1 MRAAKSSDSDSE
13 EKFKENLRLKA
24 QQRKQRMAEAKVD
37 DQERKLVEFAQRL
50 SARKN
55 KVSYMSEI
63 AQHTLECN
71 IGRANATLFV
81 KDLFRTQLNYCILM
95 TRN

>member
-55 KVSYMSEI
+55 KVSSLPATLECTFEC
-63 AQHTLECN
+63 TLECN
-71 IGRANATLFV
+71 MACSSAS
-81 KDLFRTQLNYCILM
+81 ILAV
-95 TRN
+95 

>member
-55 KVSYMSEI
+55 KVSPFLNSQ
-63 AQHTLECN
+63 AHTGVQHCLINCN
-71 IGRANATLFV
+71 IGCCRATKLA
-81 KDLFRTQLNYCILM
+81 
-95 TRN
+95 

>member
-1 MRAAKSSDSDSE
+1 MRTVKGSSGPSDSDSE

-24 QQRKQRMAEAKVD
+24 QQRKQRMAESKVD

-55 KVSYMSEI
+55 KVNTTFLLVKSSSRH
-63 AQHTLECN
+63 QLDFKS
-71 IGRANATLFV
+71 RA
-81 KDLFRTQLNYCILM
+81 
-95 TRN
+95 